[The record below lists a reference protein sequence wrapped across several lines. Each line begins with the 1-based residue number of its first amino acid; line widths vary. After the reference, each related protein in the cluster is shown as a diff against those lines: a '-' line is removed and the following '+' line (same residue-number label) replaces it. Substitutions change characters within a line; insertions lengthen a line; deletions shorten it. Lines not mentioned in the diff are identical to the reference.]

1 MRTVIRGLKI
11 MHGVFPRPVL
21 LAKTLDSVVTALLP
35 FINIWFSALILSELV
50 GGQNR
55 ERLLFL
61 ATLVVLFNFTVQCIS
76 HFTKSWKNYC
86 EHPQADLT
94 HNMYTNKLFGMDY
107 ADSENAEVR
116 KEFSELLSH
125 QRSWG
130 FGFRQL
136 LSFYDEIIVSAT
148 RLIVSAGFAF
158 SLFTLRVPEGSR
170 YAFLD
175 TAWMYMIIF
184 VILSSL
190 IFLAPYI
197 HTVGGRV
204 WQNMA
209 GENMQIDRMFDYHY
223 SRMLSPGEMAK
234 DIRIYKQQKMI
245 MRDVAGIADMSD
257 YLRAEKK
264 YARYS
269 ALSQAVTY
277 TANGL
282 IFLYI
287 ALKAY
292 AGAFD
297 VGGIVLYVGA
307 ITQFSGGFSSLNHV
321 IGEVKNNNPFLERA
335 FKFMD
340 IPNKKYT
347 MHGHKNLC
355 PCGAVGCCKRE
366 TRNLNCGSFPFAVYQ
381 GTIPIEKREDIDY
394 AIEFRD
400 VSFKYPGSDSY
411 ALKNLNLTLNIGKR
425 MAVVGENGSGKT
437 TMIKLLTRLYD
448 PTEGEITLNGIDIKK
463 YNYNEYMAVFGVVF
477 QDFELLPFTLGQNV
491 ATSVIYDAKRV
502 KEVLSIAGFNDRLE
516 TLPNGLD
523 TYLGKEFEESGVEMS
538 GGESQKIALA
548 RALYKN
554 APFVILDEPTAA
566 LDPIAEYEVYT
577 SFNELVGSKT
587 AVYISH
593 RLASCRFCDDI
604 VVFHE
609 GQLIQRGS
617 HNELLADAQGKY
629 HELWSAQ
636 AQYYVDNANQGL
648 NKHLEFTGL

>member
-11 MHGVFPRPVL
+11 MHGAFPRPVL
-21 LAKTLDSVVTALLP
+21 LAKTFDSIVTALLP

-61 ATLVVLFNFTVQCIS
+61 AILVVLLNLTVQCIL
-76 HFTKSWKNYC
+76 HLTKSWKNYC

-107 ADSENAEVR
+107 ADSQNAEVR

-136 LSFYDEIIVSAT
+136 LSFYDEIIRSAT

-158 SLFTLRVPEGSR
+158 SLFTLRVPEGSG

-175 TAWMYMIIF
+175 TAWMYLIILL
-184 VILSSL
+184 ILGIL

-197 HTVGGRV
+197 HTVGGSV
-204 WQNMA
+204 WQNIA
-209 GENMQIDRMFDYHY
+209 NDNMQIDRMFDYHY
-223 SRMLSPGEMAK
+223 SRMLSPGEKAK

-245 MRDVAGIADMSD
+245 MRDVAGIAGMSD
-257 YLRAEKK
+257 FLQAEKK
-264 YARYS
+264 YARYA

-321 IGEVKNNNPFLERA
+321 IGEIKNNNPFLERA
-335 FKFMD
+335 FKFLN
-340 IPNKKYT
+340 ISNKK
-347 MHGHKNLC
+347 
-355 PCGAVGCCKRE
+355 
-366 TRNLNCGSFPFAVYQ
+366 YQ

-394 AIEFRD
+394 AIEFRN
-400 VSFKYPGSDSY
+400 VSFKYPESDSY
-411 ALKNLNLTLNIGKR
+411 ALKNLSLTLNIGKR

-448 PTEGEITLNGIDIKK
+448 PAEGEITLNGIDIKK
-463 YNYNEYMAVFGVVF
+463 YNYDEYMAIFGVIF

-491 ATSVIYDAKRV
+491 ATSVKYDAKRV
-502 KEVLSIAGFNDRLE
+502 KEVLSIAGFNDRLK

-577 SFNELVGSKT
+577 SFNEIVGNKT

-617 HNELLADAQGKY
+617 HNELLADVKGKY

-636 AQYYVDNANQGL
+636 AQYYTDTDTA
-648 NKHLEFTGL
+648 E

>member
-1 MRTVIRGLKI
+1 
-11 MHGVFPRPVL
+11 MHDTFPRPVL
-21 LAKTLDSVVTALLP
+21 LAKTLDSIVMSLLP

-55 ERLLFL
+55 ERLFFL
-61 ATLVVLFNFTVQCIS
+61 AILVVALNLSVQCIS
-76 HFTKSWKNYC
+76 HFIKSWKNYC
-86 EHPQADLT
+86 EHPQPDLT
-94 HNMYTNKLFGMDY
+94 HNLYTNKIFSMDY
-107 ADSENAEVR
+107 ADAQNAEIR

-130 FGFRQL
+130 FGFRRL
-136 LSFYDEIIVSAT
+136 LAFYDEIVACVI

-158 SLFTLRVPEGSR
+158 SLFTLRVPENSPYG
-170 YAFLD
+170 FLD
-175 TAWMYMIIF
+175 SPWMYG
-184 VILSSL
+184 VVLLLLCCL

-197 HTVGGRV
+197 SLVGGRA
-204 WQNMA
+204 WHNLA
-209 GENMQIDRMFDYHY
+209 NDNMQVNRMFDYY
-223 SRMLSPGEMAK
+223 YGRMLSPGEKAK

-245 MRDVAGIADMSD
+245 MRDVSALADMSD
-257 YLRAEKK
+257 FLRAEKIF
-264 YARYS
+264 ARYS
-269 ALSQAVTY
+269 ALSQAITY

-307 ITQFSGGFSSLNHV
+307 ITQFSNGFSSLNQV
-321 IGEVKNNNPFLERA
+321 IAEIKNNNPFLERA
-335 FKFMD
+335 FKFLD
-340 IPNKKYT
+340 IPNKK
-347 MHGHKNLC
+347 
-355 PCGAVGCCKRE
+355 
-366 TRNLNCGSFPFAVYQ
+366 YQ

-394 AIEFRD
+394 AIEFRN

-463 YNYNEYMAVFGVVF
+463 YNYNEYMAIFGVIF

-491 ATSVIYDAKRV
+491 ATSVGYDANRV
-502 KEVLSIAGFNDRLE
+502 KEVLTISGFGDRLQ
-516 TLPNGLD
+516 TLPKGLD

-538 GGESQKIALA
+538 GGESQKIALS

-577 SFNELVGSKT
+577 SFNEIVGNKT

-604 VVFHE
+604 AVFHE
-609 GQLIQRGS
+609 GELVQRSS
-617 HNELLADAQGKY
+617 HDSLVADTNGKY
-629 HELWSAQ
+629 HELWHAQ
-636 AQYYVDNANQGL
+636 AQYYIVD
-648 NKHLEFTGL
+648 

>member
-1 MRTVIRGLKI
+1 
-11 MHGVFPRPVL
+11 MHGAFPRPVL
-21 LAKTLDSVVTALLP
+21 LAKTIDAIVTAMLP

-50 GGQNR
+50 GEQNR

-61 ATLVVLFNFTVQCIS
+61 AVLVVLLNLTVRCVS

-86 EHPQADLT
+86 EHPQEDLT
-94 HNMYTNKLFGMDY
+94 HNMYTNKLFSMDY
-107 ADSENAEVR
+107 ADSQNAQVR

-130 FGFRQL
+130 FGFQKL
-136 LSFYDEIIVSAT
+136 LSFYDEIIRSAT
-148 RLIVSAGFAF
+148 RLIVSTGFAF
-158 SLFTLRVPEGSR
+158 SLFTLRVPEGSD

-175 TAWMYMIIF
+175 TAWMYLIILL
-184 VILSSL
+184 ILGIL

-209 GENMQIDRMFDYHY
+209 SDNMQVDRMFDYHY
-223 SRMLSPGEMAK
+223 SLMLSPGEKAK

-245 MRDVAGIADMSD
+245 MRDVVGIADMSD
-257 YLRAEKK
+257 FLRAEKK
-264 YARYS
+264 FARYS
-269 ALSQAVTY
+269 ALAQTVTY

-297 VGGIVLYVGA
+297 VSGIVLYVGA
-307 ITQFSGGFSSLNHV
+307 ITQFSSGFSSLNQI
-321 IGEVKNNNPFLERA
+321 IGEIKNNNPFLERA
-335 FKFMD
+335 FKFLD
-340 IPNKKYT
+340 IPNKK
-347 MHGHKNLC
+347 
-355 PCGAVGCCKRE
+355 
-366 TRNLNCGSFPFAVYQ
+366 YQ

-394 AIEFRD
+394 AIEFHN

-411 ALKNLNLTLNIGKR
+411 ALKNLNLMLNIGKR

-463 YNYNEYMAVFGVVF
+463 YNYDEYMAIFGVIF

-491 ATSVIYDAKRV
+491 ATSVEYNADRV
-502 KEVLSIAGFNDRLE
+502 KEVLTISGFDDRLE
-516 TLPNGLD
+516 TLPEGLN

-577 SFNELVGSKT
+577 SFNEIVGNKT

-604 VVFHE
+604 AVFNE
-609 GQLIQRGS
+609 GELVQRGS
-617 HNELLADAQGKY
+617 HDTLVADTNGKY
-629 HELWSAQ
+629 HELWRAQ
-636 AQYYVDNANQGL
+636 AQYYIESEVI
-648 NKHLEFTGL
+648 TG

>member
-11 MHGVFPRPVL
+11 MHGAFPRPVL
-21 LAKTLDSVVTALLP
+21 LAKTLDSIATSLLP

-55 ERLLFL
+55 ERLFFL
-61 ATLVVLFNFTVQCIS
+61 AILVVALNLTVQCIS
-76 HFTKSWKNYC
+76 HFIKSWKNYC
-86 EHPQADLT
+86 EYPQPDLT
-94 HNMYTNKLFGMDY
+94 HNMYTNKIFSMDY
-107 ADSENAEVR
+107 ADAENAEIR

-136 LSFYDEIIVSAT
+136 LSFYDEIVSGAVS
-148 RLIVSAGFAF
+148 LVVSAGFAF
-158 SLFTLRVPEGSR
+158 SLFTLRVPESSQ

-175 TAWMYMIIF
+175 SVWMHM
-184 VILSSL
+184 VILVVLCCL

-197 HTVGGRV
+197 NTVGGRA
-204 WQNMA
+204 WQNLA
-209 GENMQIDRMFDYHY
+209 NDNMQVNRMFDYHY
-223 SRMLSPGEMAK
+223 GRMLSPGEKAK

-245 MRDVAGIADMSD
+245 MRDVVGIADMSD
-257 YLRAEKK
+257 FLQAEKK

-269 ALSQAVTY
+269 ALSQTVTY

-307 ITQFSGGFSSLNHV
+307 ITQFSNGFSSINHV
-321 IGEVKNNNPFLERA
+321 VGEIKNNNPFLERA
-335 FKFMD
+335 FKFLD
-340 IPNKKYT
+340 IPNKKY
-347 MHGHKNLC
+347 
-355 PCGAVGCCKRE
+355 
-366 TRNLNCGSFPFAVYQ
+366 Q
-381 GTIPIEKREDIDY
+381 GTIHIEKREDIDY
-394 AIEFRD
+394 ALEFRN

-411 ALKNLNLTLNIGKR
+411 ALKNLNLALNIGER

-463 YNYNEYMAVFGVVF
+463 YNYDEYMAIFGVIF
-477 QDFELLPFTLGQNV
+477 QDFELLPFTLGQNI
-491 ATSVIYDAKRV
+491 ATNVGYDANRV
-502 KEVLSIAGFNDRLE
+502 KEVLTISGFGDRLE
-516 TLPNGLD
+516 SLPEGLD

-554 APFVILDEPTAA
+554 APFVIFDEPTAA

-577 SFNELVGSKT
+577 SFNKIVGNKT

-604 VVFHE
+604 AVFDGGE
-609 GQLIQRGS
+609 LVQRGS
-617 HNELLADAQGKY
+617 HDTLVADTNGKY
-629 HELWSAQ
+629 HELWCAQ
-636 AQYYVDNANQGL
+636 AQYYTDSKAVVG
-648 NKHLEFTGL
+648 

>member
-11 MHGVFPRPVL
+11 MHGAFPRPVL
-21 LAKTLDSVVTALLP
+21 LAKMLDAIVTALLP
-35 FINIWFSALILSELV
+35 FINIWLSALILSELV
-50 GGQNR
+50 GEQNR
-55 ERLLFL
+55 DRLLFL
-61 ATLVVLFNFTVQCIS
+61 AALVVVLNLAVQCIS
-76 HFTKSWKNYC
+76 HFTKAWKDYC
-86 EHPQADLT
+86 EYPQGDLT

-107 ADSENAEVR
+107 ADSQNADLR

-136 LSFYDEIIVSAT
+136 FSYYDEIIGSAT
-148 RLIVSAGFAF
+148 KLVISAGLAF
-158 SLFTLRVPEGSR
+158 SLFTLRVPKGTGFE
-170 YAFLD
+170 FLD
-175 TAWMYMIIF
+175 APWMYF
-184 VILSSL
+184 VVALTL
-190 IFLAPYI
+190 GALVFLAPFIYA
-197 HTVGGRV
+197 VGGKV
-204 WQNMA
+204 WENMA
-209 GENMQIDRMFDYHY
+209 SDNMQVNRLFDYHY
-223 SRMLSPGEMAK
+223 SRMLSPGEKAK
-234 DIRIYKQQKMI
+234 DIRIYRQQKMI
-245 MRDVAGIADMSD
+245 MRDVAGIAKMSN
-257 YLRAEKK
+257 YLQAEKK
-264 YARYS
+264 YARFA

-277 TANGL
+277 TANGM

-307 ITQFSGGFSSLNHV
+307 IMQFSGGFSSLNNV
-321 IGEVKNNNPFLERA
+321 IGQIKNNNPFLERA
-335 FKFMD
+335 FKFLD
-340 IPNKKYT
+340 IPNKK
-347 MHGHKNLC
+347 
-355 PCGAVGCCKRE
+355 
-366 TRNLNCGSFPFAVYQ
+366 YQ

-394 AIEFRD
+394 AIEFKN

-411 ALKNLNLTLNIGKR
+411 AIKDLNLTLNIGRR

-448 PTEGEITLNGIDIKK
+448 PTSGEITLNGIDIKK
-463 YNYNEYMAVFGVVF
+463 YNYDEYMAVFGVVF

-491 ATSVIYDAKRV
+491 ATGVKYNAKRV
-502 KEVLSIAGFNDRLE
+502 NEVLSIAGFGDRLE

-523 TYLGKEFEESGVEMS
+523 TYLGKEFEDQGVEMS

-554 APFVILDEPTAA
+554 SPFIILDEPTAA

-577 SFNELVGSKT
+577 SFNEIVGNKT

-593 RLASCRFCDDI
+593 RLASCRFCDNI
-604 VVFHE
+604 VVFHKGE
-609 GQLIQRGS
+609 LIQQGS
-617 HNELLADAQGKY
+617 HDMLLADAEGKY

-636 AQYYVDNANQGL
+636 AQYY
-648 NKHLEFTGL
+648 EPSSS